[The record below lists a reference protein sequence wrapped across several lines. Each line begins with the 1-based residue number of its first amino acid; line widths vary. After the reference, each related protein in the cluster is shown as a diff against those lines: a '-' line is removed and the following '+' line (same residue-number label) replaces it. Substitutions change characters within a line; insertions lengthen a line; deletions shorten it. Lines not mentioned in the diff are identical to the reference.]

1 MSTAVYDSA
10 SKERAREV
18 AKQVVVAQRM
28 YAAFLYKDEHRPSR
42 AVHLAMLEAES
53 ALYDEHYDRAEH
65 LSKVL
70 VCMMQRELPIF
81 LADPKKWVETREEL
95 RT

>member
-1 MSTAVYDSA
+1 MCDSA

-18 AKQVVVAQRM
+18 AKQVVDAQRV
-28 YAAFLYKDEHRPSR
+28 YAAFSYKGEQRPSR
-42 AVHLAMLEAES
+42 ALRQTMLEAER
-53 ALYDEHYDRAEH
+53 AWGDEQYDRTEH
-65 LSKVL
+65 LTEVVELIGK
-70 VCMMQRELPIF
+70 RELPIF